1 MKNVYLLS
9 YDGYDEDYMLIK
21 QGFVTLYDLDDQA
34 AVNKAILEWNKKALD
49 QNVRLNF
56 YREIRQYSTKAVE
69 HFQEKSEQE
78 RLDDANARLFN
89 KTV

>member
-9 YDGYDEDYMLIK
+9 YDGYDEDYMLIQ

-34 AVNKAILEWNKKALD
+34 AVNKAIVAWNKKALD

-56 YREIRQYSTKAVE
+56 YREIRQYSTKAIE
-69 HFQEKSEQE
+69 HFREKSEQE

-89 KTV
+89 E